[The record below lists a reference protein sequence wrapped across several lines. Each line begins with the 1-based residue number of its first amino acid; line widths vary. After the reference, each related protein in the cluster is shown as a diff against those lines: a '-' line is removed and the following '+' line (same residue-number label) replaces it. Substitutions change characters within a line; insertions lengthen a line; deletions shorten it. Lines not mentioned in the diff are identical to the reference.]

1 MQLILED
8 RTKPFKSV
16 EGLVPND
23 TCFVFVLANPLLS
36 IGDGKIVGFRS
47 VSQRIRAKMS
57 AKILSDNGS
66 NFVGAEKE
74 IKELVSESVMVR
86 STV

>member
-1 MQLILED
+1 
-8 RTKPFKSV
+8 
-16 EGLVPND
+16 
-23 TCFVFVLANPLLS
+23 
-36 IGDGKIVGFRS
+36 
-47 VSQRIRAKMS
+47 MS